1 MTQVNKNRGHE
12 GVRIVSSHSPS
23 GDQFPEQLDAIASI
37 PHVEIDLE
45 NPPLAAIRR
54 LLLEAFTAQ
63 GLRRFLQDRPVL
75 RHIVNAFGP
84 GHGFDEMVDRVI
96 DRCQKDFLFDELLV
110 GVRDTNPR
118 QYVRFLED
126 LGFGP
131 FPEPGVTAPPL
142 VAAQLPS
149 LLAELRRVVRD
160 NAPETKRAE
169 ALQQVEALN
178 EAMGAEPLDLEAM
191 EAVFRWFEAELPA
204 RSGEVLSAILYA
216 EPLAE
221 WAGDEFLLD
230 FRRRFE

>member
-1 MTQVNKNRGHE
+1 MDLGPVPAAMRPAEQV
-12 GVRIVSSHSPS
+12 
-23 GDQFPEQLDAIASI
+23 DAAVDM
-37 PHVEIDLE
+37 PVVEIDLE
-45 NPPLAAIRR
+45 NPPLAAIRK
-54 LLLEAFTAQ
+54 LLLDAFTAQ
-63 GLRRFLQDRPVL
+63 GLRRFLEDRPAL

-84 GHGFDEMVDRVI
+84 GHGFDDMVDRVI
-96 DRCQKDFLFDELLV
+96 DHCRTDLLFDELLA
-110 GVRDTNPR
+110 GIRDTNPR

-160 NAPETKRAE
+160 NAPDTKRAE
-169 ALQQVEALN
+169 ALEQVAALN
-178 EAMGAEPLDLEAM
+178 EAMRAEPLDLEAM